1 MDYHDAT
8 MEEVARIIENGMGL
22 DGFRNLAANLPKVGV
37 KHDKRVGLLEMLLN
51 IISQGDLEKLQAG
64 EASVKI
70 EEVLK
75 FLFDNTGR
83 VIPPRGFEPKIT
95 DENKKFNLD
104 QIEIDS
110 EDCLRRMQVYLPRY
124 TFPSLAE
131 FQDKCVAVKENA
143 LKNLLI
149 GPNAFNRCHLSLPI
163 PHIPELADINQL
175 GQVLEGLLEA
185 VGRAYKN
192 EFSKRTFYNHR
203 EGTLTGNVSIVP
215 GTRHKQLTSVV
226 SKAPQA
232 GILLPNSL
240 QGYSIEADRAIIS
253 LFPDFVSL
261 VGLESILGMIAY
273 PSILARDYN
282 TPGSDLAAFSWRSTR
297 SLHFEAHDDELV
309 FDSTDYLAVAL
320 GNYSGGLFF
329 LG

>member
-1 MDYHDAT
+1 MDYHDVT
-8 MEEVARIIENGMGL
+8 TEELARIVENGMGL
-22 DGFRNLAANLPKVGV
+22 EGFKNLAASLPKVGV

-51 IISQGDLEKLQAG
+51 MISQEDLEKLQAG
-64 EASVKI
+64 EASIKI
-70 EEVLK
+70 KEVLK
-75 FLFDNTGR
+75 SLFNSTSR
-83 VIPPRGFEPKIT
+83 VIPPRGFKPSVT
-95 DENKKFNLD
+95 DENREFYLD
-104 QIEIDS
+104 NHLNDD
-110 EDCLRRMQVYLPRY
+110 DCLKRMQEYLPGY
-124 TFPSLAE
+124 VFPSLVE
-131 FQDKCVAVKENA
+131 FQDKCGAVKEKA
-143 LKNLLI
+143 LKHLLI
-149 GPNAFNRCHLSLPI
+149 GPNAFNRCHLPLPI